1 MDKLPIRTEAEIQQ
15 VFDSLKTKTESPD
28 LMTLENIDIRLAYL
42 CIMYA
47 ISNKIESFYSKK
59 LNLPP
64 GVQSRA
70 IVLLYFEW
78 LHCERDLEDFF
89 NIPHKTIGNENLQS
103 Q

>member
-1 MDKLPIRTEAEIQQ
+1 MNKLPIRTESEIKQ
-15 VFDSLKTKTESPD
+15 VFDSLKTKTESTD
-28 LMTLENIDIRLAYL
+28 LMLSENIDIRLAYL

-59 LNLPP
+59 LKLPP
-64 GVQSRA
+64 SVQSRA

-89 NIPHKTIGNENLQS
+89 NITYKSIRNENLQS
-103 Q
+103 K